1 MHGSGFDEYLI
12 SGSYG
17 RALVDDRGDV
27 FGVVVAKLSQ
37 KAAIATSGSMAEN
50 VNYAIKSS
58 NLLGFLESVPEVA
71 AKLEKGKTT
80 ERNLEASIKDVEQAA
95 VLVLVY

>member
-1 MHGSGFDEYLI
+1 MQPML
-12 SGSYG
+12 
-17 RALVDDRGDV
+17 
-27 FGVVVAKLSQ
+27 
-37 KAAIATSGSMAEN
+37 
-50 VNYAIKSS
+50 
-58 NLLGFLESVPEVA
+58 A